1 MRYLFSL
8 LVISSLFG
16 LTSCKKECR
25 CGIVGINT
33 VDSTA
38 TYLYTSLKMVNG
50 CSGNVKVLTQK
61 DLPKDIDLN
70 KVTAGDYLCLKK
82 KW

>member
-25 CGIVGINT
+25 CGFVHINT

-38 TYLYTSLKMVNG
+38 TYLYTSLAVTNE

-61 DLPKDIDLN
+61 ELDMYQVGP
-70 KVTAGDYLCLKK
+70 GDVVCLKK